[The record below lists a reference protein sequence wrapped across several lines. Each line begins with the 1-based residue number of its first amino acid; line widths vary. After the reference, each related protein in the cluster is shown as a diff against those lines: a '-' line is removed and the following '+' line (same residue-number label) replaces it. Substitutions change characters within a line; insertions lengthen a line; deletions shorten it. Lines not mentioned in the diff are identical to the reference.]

1 MHCRWTMKRCRKQNA
16 SFELCRCQYQSNTFT
31 SGPAVA
37 IPEFNL
43 SYQVLLKMSQIQEHI
58 LQANKI
64 YCENFGS
71 LGQLES
77 IPKMR
82 CAILTCMDAR
92 IDVAKIAGLA
102 EGDAHV
108 IRNAG
113 GRASDDAIRSL
124 VVSHK
129 MLFTKE
135 WFVIQH
141 TQCGMKK
148 INDEVMGNLFAK
160 SLDPVTYKD
169 GEWYDPQI
177 HPGSEEGRKINWLSI
192 DNYEECVRADVQRI
206 RNHPL
211 VSPAVSIYGYIY
223 DVSTGKLNKVEG
235 AESLGTN

>member
-1 MHCRWTMKRCRKQNA
+1 
-16 SFELCRCQYQSNTFT
+16 
-31 SGPAVA
+31 
-37 IPEFNL
+37 
-43 SYQVLLKMSQIQEHI
+43 MSQIREHI
-58 LQANKI
+58 LQANQD
-64 YCENFGS
+64 YCENFGD

-77 IPKMR
+77 TPKKR

-92 IDVAKIAGLA
+92 IDPAKLAGFA

-124 VVSHK
+124 IVSHK
-129 MLFTKE
+129 MLFTYD

-148 INDEVMGNLFAK
+148 INDEIMGNLLAK
-160 SLDPVTYKD
+160 SLDPVIYED
-169 GEWYDPQI
+169 GEWRDPEI

-192 DNYEECVRADVQRI
+192 HNYEECVRSDVQRI

-223 DVSTGKLNKVEG
+223 DVSTGRLNEVEG
-235 AESLGTN
+235 ACSPRTK